1 MLKRQWICGLFL
13 AVVGITWGLAASY
26 VVAQAPQAGPGRGLA
41 AIDRATKTNRY
52 LFIFFHGQDDP
63 QTRAMGAVFNAAA
76 KAATARADS
85 LVIPINEP
93 SEAGIVARFGVA
105 KAPMPL
111 ALVVAPNGALT
122 ASFPS
127 NFTKEQLLD
136 AFASPCMEKMLSAL
150 QQGKL
155 VLLCVQNGTTRWNV
169 EAMNGVRAFKA
180 DQRYAAATEV
190 LLLDPALPAERPSLA
205 KLGVNGPV
213 PDATT
218 LFIAP
223 PGTIIG
229 SFKGATDKN
238 HLIATL
244 TKAISSCASGC
255 QPGGQCCPPAK

>member
-1 MLKRQWICGLFL
+1 MLRKQWICGLIV
-13 AVVGITWGLAASY
+13 AVVGVTWLASVADAA
-26 VVAQAPQAGPGRGLA
+26 AQAPQASRGLA
-41 AIDRATKTNRY
+41 AIDRAAKAHRY
-52 LFIFFHGQDDP
+52 LFIFFHGQDDT
-63 QTRAMGAVFNAAA
+63 QTRAMGIVFNDAA

-85 LVIPINEP
+85 LVIPINDT

-127 NFTKEQLLD
+127 NFTKEQILD

-150 QQGKL
+150 QRGKL

-169 EAMNGVRAFKA
+169 EAMTGVRAFKA

-190 LLLDPALPAERPSLA
+190 LVLDPAQPAERPSLA
-205 KLGVNGPV
+205 KLGMNGPV
-213 PDATT
+213 LDATT
-218 LFIAP
+218 LFVAP
-223 PGTIIG
+223 PGSIIG
-229 SFKGATDKN
+229 SFKGATDKD

-244 TKAISSCASGC
+244 TKAMASCATGC